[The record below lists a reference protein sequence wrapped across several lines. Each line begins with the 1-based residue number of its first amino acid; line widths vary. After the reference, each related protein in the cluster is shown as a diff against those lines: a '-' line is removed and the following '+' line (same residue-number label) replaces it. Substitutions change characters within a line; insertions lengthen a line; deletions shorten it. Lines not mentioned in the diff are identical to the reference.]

1 MMIYRILAALLEYPG
16 QDLVDN
22 LGEILQ
28 ALDDSLDV
36 SVDERETVRAFIADW
51 MLEDMTERQAAY
63 VQTFDMTPE
72 HSLHLTHHLF
82 GDDKN
87 RGPALIDLS
96 EYYKGYGVEVAG
108 NELPD
113 YLPLMLEFAGS
124 QLDETGAQVFLSDA
138 VKVLGVL
145 GSNLEKAGSPYAP
158 LVRLVENRGRLSC
171 LTA

>member
-1 MMIYRILAALLEYPG
+1 MMIYKILAALLEYPD
-16 QDLVDN
+16 QDLIDN
-22 LGEILQ
+22 LGGILR

-36 SVDERETVRAFIADW
+36 SEDERETVRDFIADW

-124 QLDETGAQVFLSDA
+124 QLDESGAQVFLGDA

-145 GSNLEKAGSPYAP
+145 GDNLEKAGSPYAP
-158 LVRLVENRGRLSC
+158 LLRLIENRGRLSC

>member
-1 MMIYRILAALLEYPG
+1 MIIYQILAALLEYPD

-22 LGEILQ
+22 LSEILQ
-28 ALDDSLDV
+28 MLDDSLDV
-36 SVDERETVRAFIADW
+36 SVDEREVVREFIADW
-51 MLEDMTERQAAY
+51 MLDDMTERQAAY

-72 HSLHLTHHLF
+72 HSLHLTHHVF

-124 QLDETGAQVFLSDA
+124 QLDESGAQVFLGDA

-145 GSNLEKAGSPYAP
+145 GDNLEKAGSPYAP
-158 LVRLVENRGRLSC
+158 LVRLIENRGRLSC